1 MNVDK
6 VSKKLDEVRVL
17 LEEIR
22 ECPISTKVVP
32 MEEQRK
38 MRERIEAVFERY
50 DEAIESGK
58 TYLPLIRKELNR
70 IIFTLKRWIEYDEMA
85 AEEFFEDLGNMAG
98 EFLGYL

>member
-6 VSKKLDEVRVL
+6 VSLKLDEVRAL

-22 ECPISTKVVP
+22 ECPISTKVIP
-32 MEEQRK
+32 IEEQRK
-38 MRERIEAVFERY
+38 MRERIEQVFDRY

-70 IIFTLKRWIEYDEMA
+70 IIYTLKRWIEYDEMA
-85 AEEFFEDLGNMAG
+85 AEEFFDDLADTCGD
-98 EFLGYL
+98 FLGYL